1 MDIQEYQIRVA
12 AIKAKSADF
21 AKRHAEN
28 KISLPSSAF
37 RLAKAVMKGETITAT
52 TEEIGRRLAICR
64 KCEFFH
70 PAPMRCQKCNCF
82 LNLKTRL
89 ETEHCPIA
97 KW

>member
-1 MDIQEYQIRVA
+1 MDIQEYEIRVA

-28 KISLPSSAF
+28 KITGSAF
-37 RLAKAVMKGETITAT
+37 RVAKAIMKGETIAAT
-52 TEEIGRRLAICR
+52 TAEIGRRLGICR
-64 KCEFFH
+64 KCEFFQ
-70 PAPMRCQKCNCF
+70 AVPMRCQKCNCF